1 LNHWPTPRHFLVAA
15 IAVAIVGVLGAVAY
29 VKLGMFNVA
38 ASHPHSQ
45 LVEWI
50 THDTMINSVKRRAAD
65 VPLPAT
71 ISAAQAKRGFC
82 QYEAHCVACHGGP
95 AVARE
100 QWVNGMNPAPPYLL
114 DATRQWT
121 PRELH
126 WIVRNGIKMT
136 GMPAWRDTLSERE
149 IGDVVAYLEAMPQM
163 PPQSYVAWRG
173 SRVCGP
179 TG

>member
-1 LNHWPTPRHFLVAA
+1 VAFAAAVAA
-15 IAVAIVGVLGAVAY
+15 VVY
-29 VKLGMFNVA
+29 VKLGVFNVA

-45 LVEWI
+45 FVEWA
-50 THDTMINSVKRRAAD
+50 THDTMINSVKRRAED

-71 ISAAQAKRGFC
+71 VSAAQVKRGFC

-114 DATRQWT
+114 DATRLWK

-136 GMPAWRDTLSERE
+136 GMPAWRDTLSEQQ

-163 PPQSYVAWRG
+163 PPQAYLRWRNAKVCAWLGEGELQALDAR
-173 SRVCGP
+173 
-179 TG
+179 